1 MPKPA
6 RGSVRSPIPSVIKR
20 NTALF
25 AVILAFTGVGM
36 NFAFILGPLMVVS
49 LMGSATLAG
58 LAVGLIGLSRFIVGY
73 PVGKIT
79 DTYGRKPGVLFGLA
93 LGLVGTIGVGFSMG
107 ERSIVLF
114 AGAMLVFGM
123 GMNAAQQLRV
133 AATDMFPPRLRGQA
147 LGYLAMGSMLGVVT
161 FPLFIKAAQWLAGG
175 IGEDPLGMPWL
186 LLPGLII
193 PGMFLVAL
201 VRPDPKEIGMHLER
215 YFPDYTPPP
224 GSASAQRSSL
234 IAIRLVR
241 HVPTLLA
248 IVANTAAQGN
258 MSIVMILTSLALDH
272 HGHSL
277 FAISVS
283 MAFHASGMFAFSI
296 PLGWA
301 ADRYGRAPVMYPG
314 VAVTLLGAWMVA
326 FTAPYWSI
334 TLGTFLV
341 GVGWAAANIAAT
353 AAVADYT
360 ETIERGRAIGV
371 IESFAGAM
379 SVLMA
384 LITGPL
390 IEWRGL
396 PAAGLTAIVVAAV
409 PLLMLL
415 ATRASQRSARRKRTE
430 PLPES
435 RSAR

>member
-1 MPKPA
+1 MRKPE
-6 RGSVRSPIPSVIKR
+6 RSSKTSVIPPAIKR

-25 AVILAFTGVGM
+25 AVTLAFTGAGM
-36 NFAFILGPLMVVS
+36 NFAFILGPLMVIS
-49 LMGSATLAG
+49 LMGDATFAG
-58 LAVGLIGLSRFIVGY
+58 LAVGLIGLSRFFVAY

-79 DTYGRKPGVLFGLA
+79 DTYGRKPGVLFGLV
-93 LGLVGTIGVGFSMG
+93 LGLAGAVFVGLSMSL
-107 ERSIVLF
+107 RSIAVL
-114 AGAMLVFGM
+114 AGAMLIFGM

-133 AATDMFPPRLRGQA
+133 AATDMFPPRLRAQA
-147 LGYLAMGSMLGVVT
+147 LGYLAMGSMLGVVI
-161 FPLFIKAAQWLAGG
+161 FPLLIQAAQSLAGRLG
-175 IGEDPLGMPWL
+175 QDPLGLPWL
-186 LLPGLII
+186 MLPGLIV
-193 PGMFLVAL
+193 PGMLLVAL

-215 YFPDYTPPP
+215 YYPDYKPPAK
-224 GSASAQRSSL
+224 SASAQRSSI
-234 IAIRLVR
+234 IAIRLLR
-241 HVPTLLA
+241 NVPTLLA

-258 MSIVMILTSLALDH
+258 MSIVMILTSLALNH

-277 FAISVS
+277 VAISVS

-296 PLGWA
+296 PLGWL
-301 ADRYGRAPVMYPG
+301 ADRYGRGIVMFPG
-314 VAVTLLGAWMVA
+314 VAITLVGAWMVA

-341 GVGWAAANIAAT
+341 GLGWAAANIAAT
-353 AAVADYT
+353 AAVADFT

-390 IEWRGL
+390 IEWRGMS
-396 PAAGLTAIVVAAV
+396 AAGLTAIFVAAV

-415 ATRASQRSARRKRTE
+415 ATRAAKRSDRRRLAATSSE
-430 PLPES
+430 
-435 RSAR
+435 AH

>member
-1 MPKPA
+1 MQKPA
-6 RGSVRSPIPSVIKR
+6 RTPKTHVIPPAIKR

-25 AVILAFTGVGM
+25 AVTLAFTGAGM
-36 NFAFILGPLMVVS
+36 NFAFILGPLMVIN
-49 LMGSATLAG
+49 LMGDATFAG
-58 LAVGLIGLSRFIVGY
+58 LAVGLIGLSRFLVGY

-79 DTYGRKPGVLFGLA
+79 DTYGRKPGVIFGLV
-93 LGLVGTIGVGFSMG
+93 LGLLGAVGVGLSMSV
-107 ERSIVLF
+107 RSMVVL

-133 AATDMFPPRLRGQA
+133 AATDMFPPRLRAQA
-147 LGYLAMGSMLGVVT
+147 LGYLAMGSMLGVVS
-161 FPLFIKAAQWLAGG
+161 FPFLIKAAQSLAGR
-175 IGEDPLGMPWL
+175 IGQDPLGMPWL
-186 LLPGLII
+186 LLPGLIV

-201 VRPDPKEIGMHLER
+201 VRPDPKEIGMRLEH
-215 YFPDYTPPP
+215 YYPDYKPPAQT
-224 GSASAQRSSL
+224 ASAQSSSL
-234 IAIRLVR
+234 IAIRLLR

-248 IVANTAAQGN
+248 IVSNTAAQGN

-283 MAFHASGMFAFSI
+283 MAFHASGMYAFSI
-296 PLGWA
+296 PLGWL
-301 ADRYGRAPVMYPG
+301 ADRYGRGPVMFPG
-314 VAVTLLGAWMVA
+314 VAITLVGAWMVA

-341 GVGWAAANIAAT
+341 GLGWAAANIAAT

-371 IESFAGAM
+371 IETFAGAM

-384 LITGPL
+384 VITGPL

-396 PAAGLTAIVVAAV
+396 PAAGLTAIFVAVV
-409 PLLMLL
+409 PLVMLF
-415 ATRASQRSARRKRTE
+415 ATRASRRSAQQGR
-430 PLPES
+430 
-435 RSAR
+435 AA

>member
-1 MPKPA
+1 MHKPVRSPA
-6 RGSVRSPIPSVIKR
+6 RPPIPSVIKR

-93 LGLVGTIGVGFSMG
+93 LGLAGAVGVGFSMSL
-107 ERSIVLF
+107 RSIVLF

-147 LGYLAMGSMLGVVT
+147 LGYLAMGSMLGVMI
-161 FPLFIKAAQWLAGG
+161 FPFLIQAAQSLAGG
-175 IGEDPLGMPWL
+175 IGEDPLGVPWL
-186 LLPGLII
+186 LLPALII

-215 YFPDYTPPP
+215 YFPDYRPPS
-224 GSASAQRSSL
+224 GTAAAQRSSL

-241 HVPTLLA
+241 HVPTLHA

-296 PLGWA
+296 PLGWL
-301 ADRYGRAPVMYPG
+301 ADRYGRAPVMFPG
-314 VAVTLLGAWMVA
+314 VAITLVGAWMVA

-341 GVGWAAANIAAT
+341 GLGWAAANIAAT

-379 SVLMA
+379 SVAMA

-396 PAAGLTAIVVAAV
+396 PAAGYTAIFVAAV
-409 PLLMLL
+409 PLAMLL
-415 ATRASQRSARRKRTE
+415 ATRASLRSAQRRRT
-430 PLPES
+430 
-435 RSAR
+435 A